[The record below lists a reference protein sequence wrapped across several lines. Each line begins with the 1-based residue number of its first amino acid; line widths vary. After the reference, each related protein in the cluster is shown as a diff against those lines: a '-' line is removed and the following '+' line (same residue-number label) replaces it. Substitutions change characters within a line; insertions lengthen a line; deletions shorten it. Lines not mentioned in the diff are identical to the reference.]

1 MKGRQLTAMLVLGGL
16 VAACGRGESPESL
29 GDTTAV
35 AGTYAAGDSAGA
47 TLGGAARTPGSGTA
61 PAATP
66 AREVIVTVVEDSP
79 GLLARARILP
89 IDAQHLAQTKYP
101 QGEVKVAELK
111 YRGADLVY
119 SYYIQQPG
127 VDGVEEVI
135 VQANSGQL
143 ITSIHRDA
151 AVVARVL
158 ANRPPDR

>member
-1 MKGRQLTAMLVLGGL
+1 MHGKGWTAMLVLGGL
-16 VAACGRGESPESL
+16 TL
-29 GDTTAV
+29 GCTRDETPDVLSDTTGM
-35 AGTYAAGDSAGA
+35 AGSYAAGDSAGA
-47 TLGGAARTPGSGTA
+47 TLGGASRS
-61 PAATP
+61 AAGGRVGAAP
-66 AREVIVTVVEDSP
+66 AREIIVTVVEDSP

-89 IDAQHLAQTKYP
+89 IDAQHLAQTKFP

-119 SYYIQQPG
+119 AYYIQQPG
-127 VDGVEEVI
+127 VEGVEEVI
-135 VQANSGQL
+135 LDANNGAL

>member
-1 MKGRQLTAMLVLGGL
+1 MTLLALGGL
-16 VAACGRGESPESL
+16 LVGCSRDDAAEVAS
-29 GDTTAV
+29 DTTAT
-35 AGTYAAGDSAGA
+35 GTYAAGDSAGA
-47 TLGGAARTPGSGTA
+47 TLGGAGGGTA
-61 PAATP
+61 NRPVTPAAP
-66 AREVIVTVVEDSP
+66 EREVIVAVVEDSP
-79 GLLARARILP
+79 GLLARAKVLP

-111 YRGADLVY
+111 YRGSDLVY

-127 VDGVEEVI
+127 VEGVEEVLI
-135 VQANSGQL
+135 DAGNGAV